1 MSEKIR
7 VDKWLWAVRIYKSRT
22 ASTDACKAGKI
33 SIGNSEIKP
42 SYLVQSGQVLEVR
55 KNGFCILFKV
65 IKPISKRVSAPE
77 AILAYENQ
85 TSEEELQK
93 FNSFYIGK
101 NKAEIRDKGTGRPT
115 KKERRELDEYKLDFF
130 DWDDI

>member
-1 MSEKIR
+1 MGRQDLQVQNCLYRRLQSRKDQHWKFRNKTI
-7 VDKWLWAVRIYKSRT
+7 LLGSVRP
-22 ASTDACKAGKI
+22 STRGA
-33 SIGNSEIKP
+33 
-42 SYLVQSGQVLEVR
+42 Q
-55 KNGFCILFKV
+55 NGFSFLFKV

-85 TSEEELQK
+85 TSEDELQK

-115 KKERRELDEYKLDFF
+115 KKERRDLEEYKLDFF

>member
-1 MSEKIR
+1 MWTSGCGPSGFTSPELPLQTLAKQER
-7 VDKWLWAVRIYKSRT
+7 SAL
-22 ASTDACKAGKI
+22 
-33 SIGNSEIKP
+33 EIQK
-42 SYLVQSGQVLEVR
+42 
-55 KNGFCILFKV
+55 FKV

-85 TSEEELQK
+85 TSEDELQK

-115 KKERRELDEYKLDFF
+115 KKERRDLEEYKLDFF